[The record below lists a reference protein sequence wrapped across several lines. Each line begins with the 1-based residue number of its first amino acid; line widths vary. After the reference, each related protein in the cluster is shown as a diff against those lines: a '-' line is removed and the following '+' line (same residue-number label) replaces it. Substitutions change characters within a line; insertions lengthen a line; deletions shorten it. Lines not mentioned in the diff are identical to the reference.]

1 MSAEQTLILL
11 KPDAI
16 ERRLMGRLIQ
26 RIEDKGFTIDEMR
39 LVRVDSSTADTHYAE
54 HVEKSFYPELKS
66 FIMGG
71 PVLAMAVS
79 GPGVIASIRLMLG
92 PTDGL
97 EAPAG
102 TIRGDFA
109 TSVQCN
115 LMHASANAE
124 DAARE
129 MPIWFP

>member
-1 MSAEQTLILL
+1 
-11 KPDAI
+11 
-16 ERRLMGRLIQ
+16 
-26 RIEDKGFTIDEMR
+26 MR
-39 LVRVDSSTADTHYAE
+39 LARVDSDTADKHYAE

-71 PVLAMAVS
+71 PVLALVVS
-79 GPGVIASIRLMLG
+79 GPEVIASIRLMLG
-92 PTDGL
+92 PTNGL